1 MARLTVVLIVVESDP
16 NKEES
21 KQNPDEDGPKKKR
34 RRKEANRKSKG
45 PVDKQKLF
53 GKVFKSIRR
62 GKLIQCVRTDGSS
75 FHLTLVNDLPKV
87 PVASTSPETGPK
99 IEDLLEED
107 RGNAVYIDPG
117 VRDVS
122 IDIIAHIIL
131 RHIYS
136 QISCRPNRL

>member
-21 KQNPDEDGPKKKR
+21 KQNPDEDVPKKR
-34 RRKEANRKSKG
+34 RRKEANRKPKG

-53 GKVFKSIRR
+53 GKVFKSIGR

-75 FHLTLVNDLPKV
+75 FHLTLVNDLPKA

-122 IDIIAHIIL
+122 IDIIANIMFSHP
-131 RHIYS
+131 YS
-136 QISCRPNRL
+136 QVSCRPNRL

>member
-53 GKVFKSIRR
+53 GKVFKSIGR

-75 FHLTLVNDLPKV
+75 FHLTLVNDLSKA

-117 VRDVS
+117 VQDVS